1 MKVLLDTNIVIDYAL
16 ERQPFWQNSEQI
28 FLLLQQGSF
37 DGYISASTVGDLYYI
52 IRKQRGHIWTLNFL
66 ERLVKFC
73 SVAAV
78 DRSIISMALTAN
90 FKDFEDAIQYS
101 TAVASQMD
109 AIVTRNISDFTN
121 ATELQILTPNQL
133 IQSITP

>member
-1 MKVLLDTNIVIDYAL
+1 MPSNVNRSGKTANKSFCSCNKEALTDTFLPQRLATCTTSFASSGVI
-16 ERQPFWQNSEQI
+16 
-28 FLLLQQGSF
+28 
-37 DGYISASTVGDLYYI
+37 
-52 IRKQRGHIWTLNFL
+52 HIWTLNFL

-101 TAVASQMD
+101 TAIASQMD
-109 AIVTRNISDFTN
+109 AIVTRNISDFAN
-121 ATELQILTPNQL
+121 ATKLQILTPDRL